1 MRIETGL
8 LMILLACNWGLSGR
22 GGELPKAS
30 HPVEPTALTTPAEL
44 EELRLSMVDEKLAL
58 SLAVESH
65 VQIELLQ
72 FAVGEL
78 DNAALKNL
86 AENRLAL
93 HLGLFAALND
103 LTSGRA
109 ASMLNATAA
118 SDATNSD
125 APPAETKTAE
135 ANSADNRTDEQQLAA
150 TASPARKT
158 GKGAKRGGLKAAVA
172 NATNAAILR
181 VRLDVAGE
189 YADLLRSELES
200 DESEEFDRAYS
211 TLDVVNQMQVVALLR
226 VFEREASE
234 DFAAIIHRATTLA
247 ETQLNEARELAQDS
261 DQPPVDPMVAVSQK

>member
-8 LMILLACNWGLSGR
+8 LMILLACNWGLSGS
-22 GGELPKAS
+22 GAELPKAT
-30 HPVEPTALTTPAEL
+30 HVVEPTVLTTPAEL
-44 EELRLSMVDEKLAL
+44 EGLRLSMVDEKLAL
-58 SLAVESH
+58 SLAVEAH

-72 FAVGEL
+72 FAVAEL
-78 DNAALKNL
+78 DNAALRNL

-93 HLGLFAALND
+93 HRGLFVALDD
-103 LTSGRA
+103 LTAGRA
-109 ASMLNATAA
+109 ASMLNAAAA
-118 SDATNSD
+118 SDATTSD

-135 ANSADNRTDEQQLAA
+135 TDSADKRTDDKQLAA
-150 TASPARKT
+150 ASSSVRKS

-200 DESEEFDRAYS
+200 EESAEFDRAYS
-211 TLDVVNQMQVVALLR
+211 TLDVVNQMQVLALLR
-226 VFEREASE
+226 VFERQASE

-247 ETQLNEARELAQDS
+247 ETQLDQARELAQDS
-261 DQPPVDPMVAVSQK
+261 DQSPVDPMVAVSQK